1 MFVVVLSLRL
11 CRAINGSS
19 LNSEIEE
26 RRWNF
31 AAALVF
37 LFFFSNPLLSTDGGV
52 QLCEVSG
59 ERTRRRSWWWRRRR
73 EGGGDLRWIDTS
85 RLKLTGADSR
95 VQRDSLYWWW
105 SQPTEHSRNFS
116 NLRDGGR
123 DRLGESKSLCL
134 YFHPSLWTSLCAGS
148 LVVAT
153 TPQAARRCLYY
164 FILFYFI
171 SLVEHQYVQYLTLM
185 LCQNLLSGKKVK
197 KTKLK
202 ANHHADRHQR
212 IHCYKLTAVLQN

>member
-37 LFFFSNPLLSTDGGV
+37 FFFFPTHCFLLMEECDCARSPGRGGGGG
-52 QLCEVSG
+52 CG
-59 ERTRRRSWWWRRRR
+59 GGG
-73 EGGGDLRWIDTS
+73 EGGGGRERSPLDRTS

-95 VQRDSLYWWW
+95 VLRDSLYWWW
-105 SQPTEHSRNFS
+105 SQTTEHSRNFS

-123 DRLGESKSLCL
+123 DRWGDSKSLCL

-148 LVVAT
+148 LVVAA
-153 TPQAARRCLYY
+153 TPQAARICLFY
-164 FILFYFI
+164 FILFYFTTC
-171 SLVEHQYVQYLTLM
+171 Y
-185 LCQNLLSGKKVK
+185 LLS
-197 KTKLK
+197 TSMY
-202 ANHHADRHQR
+202 N
-212 IHCYKLTAVLQN
+212 I